1 MNPFIRICFV
11 IHNHQ
16 PVGNFDFVIEEAYQ
30 DSYLPFLD
38 IFEEFE
44 HLKLSLHTSGPLM
57 NWLEANHSEYLDRI
71 ANLVQQG
78 RVEIIGGPYYEPILT
93 MIPARDRIGQITSY
107 SNWLE
112 NRFGTNVNGM
122 WMPERVWEQS
132 LTADIAAADIKYTVL
147 DDYHF
152 INAGMDQE
160 NLNGFF
166 VTEDQGRMLT
176 IFPGS
181 EELRYLIPFRPAQ
194 ESIDYLRALAEH
206 KPGSTIVFGD
216 DGEKFGTW
224 PNTKEHV
231 YEKGWLREIFGML
244 TENRDWIHTMTLGDC
259 IEHSEP
265 LGKVFLPDCSY
276 REMTEWSLPVEKQL
290 QLDELKHRFEED
302 EELGFA
308 QNFIS
313 GGFWRNFKV
322 RYPETNDMYARMMYV
337 SSLLQQAEQEGRSPE
352 LIEQAREN
360 LYKGQC
366 NCAYW
371 HGAFGGIYLPHLRNA
386 VFNHLIQAENLIE
399 QANDRPANWVEAT
412 IDDYNFDGRQEIR
425 LANDQLS
432 TWISP
437 SMGGQMYGFD
447 IRNAN
452 HNLLAT
458 INRKPEAYHEKVK
471 GGETHSDDETASI
484 HDRVVFKQEG
494 LDQRLQYD
502 SHRRVSLIDHFH
514 DNDTQL
520 QQIISGAAME
530 RGDFAAG
537 QYDAVIRR
545 NDGRVQI
552 QMSKDGNAWGCPMKI
567 TKGITLEAGSDIL
580 EIAYFIEGLPPE
592 SLFHFSV
599 EFNFAGMPSN
609 ADGRYFYN
617 DQNGNFG
624 HLGSHLDIHDIR
636 NFNLTDQWQGIDVGF
651 DINRPT
657 SFWTFPVESVS
668 QSEAGFE
675 LVHQSVVVQPH
686 WWVVPNSEGNWTVTM
701 KLRALAEADNDL
713 NNLNEVEAGELVGMG

>member
-1 MNPFIRICFV
+1 MNPSVRICLV

-16 PVGNFDFVIEEAYQ
+16 PVGNFDSVIEQAYQ

-38 IFEEFE
+38 VFEEFE

-57 NWLEANHSEYLDRI
+57 NWLEEHHQEYLDRI
-71 ANLVQQG
+71 ASLVHQG
-78 RVEIIGGPYYEPILT
+78 RVEIVGGPYYEPILT
-93 MIPARDRIGQITSY
+93 MIPSRDRIGQIRSY
-107 SNWLE
+107 SDWLE
-112 NRFGTNVNGM
+112 QRFDTSVNGM

-132 LTADIAAADIKYTVL
+132 LTSDIAAADIRYTVL
-147 DDYHF
+147 DDFHF
-152 INAGMDQE
+152 GNAGLDKDS
-160 NLNGFF
+160 LGGFF

-181 EELRYLIPFRPAQ
+181 EELRYLIPFRPV
-194 ESIDYLRALAEH
+194 EETIDHLRSLAEQQ
-206 KPGSTIVFGD
+206 PGRIVVFGD

-224 PNTKEHV
+224 PNTREHV
-231 YEKGWLREIFGML
+231 YEKGWLHELFSSL
-244 TENRDWIHTMTLGDC
+244 TKNRDWIHTARLEDC
-259 IEHSEP
+259 IRDCEP
-265 LGKVFLPDCSY
+265 EGKVFIPDSSY

-290 QLDELKHRFEED
+290 ELDRLKHRFEED
-302 EELGFA
+302 EDFQLAE
-308 QNFIS
+308 QFIS
-313 GGFWRNFKV
+313 GGFWRNFKI

-337 SSLLQQAEQEGRSPE
+337 SMLLQQADQEGRDPE
-352 LIEQAREN
+352 LVEEARQD
-360 LYKGQC
+360 LYRGQC

-386 VFNHLIQAENLIE
+386 VFRHLIAAENRLE
-399 QANDRPANWVEAT
+399 QANKRPAMWVEAT
-412 IDDYNFDGRQEIR
+412 ADDYNFDGRQEIR

-437 SMGGQMYGFD
+437 AMGGQMYGFD
-447 IRNAN
+447 IRSAE

-458 INRKPEAYHEKVK
+458 INRKPEAYHEKVR
-471 GGETHSDDETASI
+471 GGETDADDQAASI

-494 LDQRLQYD
+494 LDQKLQYD
-502 SHRRVSLIDHFH
+502 SGRRVSLIDHFH
-514 DNDTQL
+514 DNDTEL
-520 QQIISGAAME
+520 QSIISGQAME
-530 RGDFAAG
+530 RGDFATG
-537 QYDAVIRR
+537 HYDAIMRR
-545 NDGRVQI
+545 NEDRVQVM
-552 QMSKDGNAWGCPMKI
+552 MSKAGNAWGCPLKI
-567 TKGITLEAGSDIL
+567 TKGVTMNAGSNVI

-617 DQNGNFG
+617 DQCGNFG
-624 HLGSHLDIHDIR
+624 HLGSRLELHDIR
-636 NFNLTDQWQGIDVGF
+636 NFNLVDQWQGIDVGF

-657 SFWTFPVESVS
+657 SMWTFPIESVS

-686 WWVVPNSEGNWTVTM
+686 WWIRPNEEGNWTVTM
-701 KLRALAEADNDL
+701 RLMAAGDLDHPFGRQAVESLELAA
-713 NNLNEVEAGELVGMG
+713 V